1 MTYINNIYKKISKCR
16 ISGDKN
22 LITVAKFPKMGL
34 TGTFPKS
41 KSEKIIKTPVEVV
54 FSKKSKLLQLR
65 HNYNPKILY
74 GKNYGYRS
82 GLNPTMVLHLKNK
95 FNMLTTKFK
104 INKQDLILDIG
115 SNDGTFLN
123 FFNNNSR
130 CYGIDPSIIKLKK
143 YYKNK
148 SNLVPNTF
156 EKGYS
161 KISKKK
167 FKLITAVAM
176 FYDLERPINFV
187 ELVKSILE
195 SDGIFHLEVAYLPEI
210 VKTFS
215 YDTFCQEHY
224 EYYSLLSLS
233 YIFKKTNMKII
244 DFGMN
249 EINGGS
255 IWLNVTHNNT
265 KYKTNEKKIE
275 RQLKY
280 EKSRNMDKIKT
291 YQVFFKNVFNHAK
304 KLNELII
311 KLKNKNMKVSGFG
324 ASTKGNVLL
333 QLANIDNSL
342 LDRIYDVNKEKF
354 GKLTPITNIKIKD
367 EIDLTKEKQDY
378 LLILIWHFKKF
389 IYKKIARKNKKIKL
403 IIPFPKIKII

>member
-1 MTYINNIYKKISKCR
+1 MTYINNIYKKINKCR

-41 KSEKIIKTPVEVV
+41 KSGKIIKTPVEVV
-54 FSKKSKLLQLR
+54 FSKRSKLLQLK

-82 GLNPTMVLHLKNK
+82 GLNPTMVNHLKTK
-95 FNMLTTKFK
+95 FNSLTNKFK
-104 INKQDLILDIG
+104 INKHDLILDIG

-123 FFNNNSR
+123 FFKNNSR

-148 SNLVPNTF
+148 SNLIPNTF

-167 FKLITAVAM
+167 FKLVAAVAM
-176 FYDLERPINFV
+176 FYDLENPLKFV
-187 ELVKSILE
+187 KLIKSVLE

-210 VKTFS
+210 IKTFS

-233 YIFKKTNMKII
+233 YIFKKSNMKII
-244 DFGMN
+244 DFGLN
-249 EINGGS
+249 DINGGS
-255 IWLNVTHNNT
+255 IWLNVTHKNS
-265 KYKTNEKKIE
+265 KYKSYENKIE
-275 RQLKY
+275 KQLNY
-280 EKSRNMDKIKT
+280 EKRRNIDKIKT
-291 YQVFFKNVFNHAK
+291 YQIFFKNVFSHAK
-304 KLNELII
+304 KLNNLIV
-311 KLKNKNMKVSGFG
+311 KLKKKNMKVSGFG

-333 QLANIDNSL
+333 QLANINSSL
-342 LDRIYDVNKEKF
+342 IDRIYDVNQEKF
-354 GKLTPITNIKIKD
+354 GKYTPLTNIKIED
-367 EIDLTKEKQDY
+367 EVSLIKEKQDY

-389 IYKKIARKNKKIKL
+389 IYKKIANKNKKIKL

>member
-1 MTYINNIYKKISKCR
+1 M
-16 ISGDKN
+16 
-22 LITVAKFPKMGL
+22 
-34 TGTFPKS
+34 
-41 KSEKIIKTPVEVV
+41 
-54 FSKKSKLLQLR
+54 
-65 HNYNPKILY
+65 
-74 GKNYGYRS
+74 
-82 GLNPTMVLHLKNK
+82 
-95 FNMLTTKFK
+95 
-104 INKQDLILDIG
+104 
-115 SNDGTFLN
+115 
-123 FFNNNSR
+123 
-130 CYGIDPSIIKLKK
+130 
-143 YYKNK
+143 
-148 SNLVPNTF
+148 PNTF

-187 ELVKSILE
+187 EQVKSILE

-255 IWLNVTHNNT
+255 IWLNVTHNKT

-291 YQVFFKNVFNHAK
+291 YQVFFNNVFNHAK

-311 KLKNKNMKVSGFG
+311 KLKTKNMKVSGFG

-342 LDRIYDVNKEKF
+342 LDKIYDVNKEKF

-389 IYKKIARKNKKIKL
+389 IYKKIANKNKKIKL

>member
-1 MTYINNIYKKISKCR
+1 MTYINNIYKKINKCR

-41 KSEKIIKTPVEVV
+41 KSRNIIKTPVEVV
-54 FSKKSKLLQLR
+54 FSKRSKLLQLK

-82 GLNPTMVLHLKNK
+82 GLNPTMVNHLKTK
-95 FNMLTTKFK
+95 FNSLTNKLR
-104 INKQDLILDIG
+104 INKHDLILDIG

-123 FFNNNSR
+123 FFKNNSR

-148 SNLVPNTF
+148 SNLIPNTF

-167 FKLITAVAM
+167 FKLVAAVAM
-176 FYDLERPINFV
+176 FYDLENPLKFV
-187 ELVKSILE
+187 KLVKSVLE

-210 VKTFS
+210 VRTFS

-233 YIFKKTNMKII
+233 YIFKKSNMKII
-244 DFGMN
+244 DFGLN
-249 EINGGS
+249 DINGGS
-255 IWLNVTHNNT
+255 IWLNVTHKNS
-265 KYKTNEKKIE
+265 KYKSYENKIE
-275 RQLKY
+275 KQLNY
-280 EKSRNMDKIKT
+280 EKRRKIDKIKT
-291 YQVFFKNVFNHAK
+291 YQVFFKNVFRHAK
-304 KLNELII
+304 KLNNLIV

-333 QLANIDNSL
+333 QLANISNSL
-342 LDRIYDVNKEKF
+342 IDRIYDVNQEKF
-354 GKLTPITNIKIKD
+354 GKYTPLTNIKIVD
-367 EIDLTKEKQDY
+367 EASLIKEKQDY

-389 IYKKIARKNKKIKL
+389 IYKKIANKNKKIKL